1 MGIGHAPQGTQSSL
15 TASYVSLLGLLQL
28 GRMYRVALLFRH
40 MTYNMAVSLLITT
53 LVRNL
58 TLSFYLLHWAACAF
72 YFIARQQTAT
82 ALVEGQAEPLTWWT
96 NKNELITTV
105 GIPQQYALSFYWAIV
120 TFATLGYGDIAPN
133 GMPEVIFVIVF
144 VAVNVVAMAYIVG
157 TTTLLV
163 TKGDQR
169 IGRYRDR
176 MAALTSYCATNGLSQ
191 QLKASMAGMLKL
203 HMSLA
208 DDLVAD
214 ETLLAVYP
222 TTVRRRILRE
232 LYGRQLAGCYLLEG
246 VGQKF
251 LDALMVGA
259 RVELFMPR
267 VEVVAA
273 GDHVNELYVVVAGHM
288 EVVESSSSSSA
299 SAGVGGGGNV
309 GAGGG
314 GGGEG
319 GGDGVGGAAR
329 RESSSAADDG
339 PATPVKSAYG
349 AKQQLGGGSR
359 LSNGGGGNDGVVF
372 SPPPPDGSVAVP
384 IIPEESSAGG
394 GALSGGGGGGLN
406 ATSTPSGGFMRQLV
420 RSLTGG
426 AAGSSGSGGAAG
438 ASAAGG
444 LERAS
449 SVGSGAH
456 QHDPPALGRG
466 SGGSL
471 NRSSSLPATAFEHPG
486 AYYRPR
492 RGRLPRMATDP
503 AAAAAAAAMF
513 GSSSSAAAGGGG
525 GGNPDGGGG
534 GTAIDALSG
543 GASLPPEVQAA
554 VTSSGARVLGPGD
567 AFAEVAFF
575 TEAPKA
581 ESVRALTVC
590 RLLVLNRATYN
601 ALAAD
606 FPVSAR
612 RVLENLK
619 ERAERLVEEL
629 VPAELAAQLM
639 TADGRFGG
647 EAAAAATGVGGGGG
661 AVGGGDSGG
670 GGGKPPP
677 PAPSAGARSGGAA
690 ERPMRSLGTLSV
702 PLFHGAAVAAA
713 AEGLG
718 GGGGGGRGGAG
729 GGGAPLHRT
738 TRPPLG
744 RIPSE
749 SDAAAAAPPS
759 TPAPQH
765 PQQQHQLTVAQQ
777 RLCADLVRL
786 RQMVR
791 RAAARH
797 DLSRVQAL
805 LTAAA
810 AGDAD
815 TVAALVTR
823 GGMPPDAADYEG
835 RTALMVASGRG
846 HRDVVLMLLF
856 LGADPRRADNRGATP
871 LVASAEGGFPAIV
884 DVLVRHGATLG
895 LDPVVEAATLCKAV
909 HEGRMSLLRVLL
921 RAGARASAQDYDGQ
935 SPLHAAAAEG
945 NLAAAKILVE
955 TPPGADPLQADRW
968 ERTPLDVALRA
979 RATPV
984 VDYLA
989 SKAGPEA
996 AAAARASWAL
1006 ECAEDLLAA
1015 CAEGDAAGAARL
1027 LAEGAA
1033 PPDSADYGGRP
1044 ALAVAAARGHL
1055 ECVRL
1060 LLAAGADP
1068 AAADGDGRTLL
1079 HEAAARGDVG
1089 VLEAVAEAEG
1099 GAGGG
1104 AGRAAAAAPGGG
1116 RGGGAAVVARP
1127 AGYHWSPRDRLG
1139 CTPLDDARRAGQEAA
1154 VAFLEA
1160 RERR

>member
-1 MGIGHAPQGTQSSL
+1 MGIGYAAPGTQASL

-40 MTYNMAVSLLITT
+40 MTYNMAVSLLVTT

-58 TLSFYLLHWAACAF
+58 TLTFYLLHWAACAF

-82 ALVEGQAEPLTWWT
+82 AIVRGLPEPLTWWT

-105 GIPQQYALSFYWAIV
+105 GTPQQYAISFYWSIV
-120 TFATLGYGDIAPN
+120 TFATLGYGDISPN
-133 GMPEVIFVIVF
+133 GMPEVVFVIVY
-144 VAVNVVAMAYIVG
+144 VAVNVIAMAYIVG

-259 RVELFMPR
+259 RVEMFMPR

-273 GDHVNELYVVVAGHM
+273 GDHVNELYIVVAGHM
-288 EVVESSSSSSA
+288 EVVEPSSA
-299 SAGVGGGGNV
+299 AAVGGG
-309 GAGGG
+309 AGGN
-314 GGGEG
+314 
-319 GGDGVGGAAR
+319 GGDGGGNGGDASR
-329 RESSSAADDG
+329 RQSAAPDADG
-339 PATPVKSAYG
+339 PATPVKSGYG
-349 AKQQLGGGSR
+349 ATEQLGRGASSGGGGGGVSA
-359 LSNGGGGNDGVVF
+359 NGGGWQDGG
-372 SPPPPDGSVAVP
+372 PVAVP
-384 IIPEESSAGG
+384 IIPEEGGNGG
-394 GALSGGGGGGLN
+394 GGGGGGFSGGGNASSGGGGGGLGRG
-406 ATSTPSGGFMRQLV
+406 STVSPFADLPPRSSSMIRQLV
-420 RSLTGG
+420 RSFTGGAGASGRSGDGG
-426 AAGSSGSGGAAG
+426 AAG
-438 ASAAGG
+438 
-444 LERAS
+444 
-449 SVGSGAH
+449 
-456 QHDPPALGRG
+456 HDNAPLGRG
-466 SGGSL
+466 SGGHNSGSNAPL
-471 NRSSSLPATAFEHPG
+471 GRGSGGNSSNSPALGRTSSLPATAFEHPG

-492 RGRLPRMATDP
+492 RGHLPRMATDP

-513 GSSSSAAAGGGG
+513 GASSRLPGAGGGG
-525 GGNPDGGGG
+525 PDGSDPAAA
-534 GTAIDALSG
+534 GTDALAA
-543 GASLPPEVQAA
+543 GAALPPEVQAA
-554 VTSSGARVLGPGD
+554 VASSGSRVLGPGD

-590 RLLVLNRATYN
+590 RLLVVSRATYN

-629 VPAELAAQLM
+629 VPAELAGQLM

-647 EAAAAATGVGGGGG
+647 EAAAAVGATGAAAAAGG
-661 AVGGGDSGG
+661 AAAR
-670 GGGKPPP
+670 KPPTAAPPP
-677 PAPSAGARSGGAA
+677 PAPSAGARSGTT
-690 ERPMRSLGTLSV
+690 ERPLRSLGTLSV

-713 AEGLG
+713 AEGLNRG
-718 GGGGGGRGGAG
+718 GGAG
-729 GGGAPLHRT
+729 PAGALHRT
-738 TRPPLG
+738 SPLG
-744 RIPSE
+744 
-749 SDAAAAAPPS
+749 AATANDQEAAQ
-759 TPAPQH
+759 PA
-765 PQQQHQLTVAQQ
+765 QQQLTVAQQ

-810 AGDAD
+810 GGDAD

-856 LGADPRRADNRGATP
+856 LGADPRKADARGATP
-871 LVASAEGGFPAIV
+871 LMAAAEGGFPAIV

-895 LDPVVEAATLCKAV
+895 LDPVIEAATLCKAV
-909 HEGRMSLLRVLL
+909 HEGRMSLLRTLL

-935 SPLHAAAAEG
+935 APLHAAAAEG

-968 ERTPLDVALRA
+968 GRTPLDVALRA

-984 VDYLA
+984 VEYLA
-989 SKAGPEA
+989 QKAGEEA
-996 AAAARASWAL
+996 AAAARASWAA

-1015 CAEGDAAGAARL
+1015 CAEGDAGEVARL
-1027 LAEGAA
+1027 LAAEGGA
-1033 PPDSADYGGRP
+1033 PPDAADYGGRP
-1044 ALAVAAARGHL
+1044 AAAVAAARGHL
-1055 ECVRL
+1055 ECVKL

-1089 VLEAVAEAEG
+1089 VLQAVAEAEG
-1099 GAGGG
+1099 GGGRSGG
-1104 AGRAAAAAPGGG
+1104 AGAAGAAAV
-1116 RGGGAAVVARP
+1116 VVARP

-1139 CTPLDDARRAGQEAA
+1139 CTPLDDARRAGKEAA